1 METRQG
7 ASASQAAA
15 EYYKSIHVNDKSPS
29 FADRFKDIDD
39 AANFE
44 HYQKLLMNADT
55 KNFVLDFGDDDAWCA
70 VNLDQDEFGA
80 LSEETVRLL
89 LFVFVFMWLVTD
101 CKHRNQKSLGRDGC
115 KFGFNL
121 LVVCRENDSSD
132 FDSHLWAPE
141 TQKESIRVCLFFTH
155 CLTQH

>member
-1 METRQG
+1 MESRQG
-7 ASASQAAA
+7 VSASQAAA

-44 HYQKLLMNADT
+44 HYQKLLVNADT

-80 LSEETVRLL
+80 LSGETVRLFFFFFL
-89 LFVFVFMWLVTD
+89 GLVTD
-101 CKHRNQKSLGRDGC
+101 RQ
-115 KFGFNL
+115 
-121 LVVCRENDSSD
+121 V
-132 FDSHLWAPE
+132 
-141 TQKESIRVCLFFTH
+141 
-155 CLTQH
+155 